1 MIGISVFHSQLDTD
15 AVGAIEIQLLEP
27 GLPTALID
35 AMATGHSGSAIL
47 PLRVRFRL
55 VAVSNT
61 AFCFVLQYDGHA
73 LTRANL
79 NIMARATWYSTWLI
93 GRFSWHHRRV
103 LLRAARLGWLEV
115 RWGCGT
121 TSSTTAAG
129 PWWGCRRADRCNR
142 PPHPLHCSVCVV
154 IPAVAMEAVQGPLP
168 AFTSLWVRAASV
180 VLATHFSACFLPFV
194 PACPLPCLSA
204 LHPAG
209 CLPTDWS
216 SGRFADWK

>member
-1 MIGISVFHSQLDTD
+1 LFRPSIQWARAHTSKSQHHGTGNVVFHAAHRQVLLAPPASSSTRRSAWLAGGALGLWHHQFHHCAG
-15 AVGAIEIQLLEP
+15 AVAP
-27 GLPTALID
+27 PVT
-35 AMATGHSGSAIL
+35 
-47 PLRVRFRL
+47 PLRR
-55 VAVSNT
+55 
-61 AFCFVLQYDGHA
+61 
-73 LTRANL
+73 
-79 NIMARATWYSTWLI
+79 
-93 GRFSWHHRRV
+93 
-103 LLRAARLGWLEV
+103 
-115 RWGCGT
+115 GCGT
-121 TSSTTAAG
+121 TSYTTAAGLWHHQFHTTAPG
-129 PWWGCRRADRCNR
+129 PWWGCRCADRCNR

-209 CLPTDWS
+209 CLPTDWP

>member
-55 VAVSNT
+55 VAVRNT
-61 AFCFVLQYDGHA
+61 AFCFVLQYNGHA

-79 NIMARATWYSTWLI
+79 NIMARATWYSTRLI

-121 TSSTTAAG
+121 TSSTTVLGLWHHQLHHCAG
-129 PWWGCRRADRCNR
+129 
-142 PPHPLHCSVCVV
+142 
-154 IPAVAMEAVQGPLP
+154 AVAPPVTPLRRGCGTTSSTPLRRGRGGAV
-168 AFTSLWVRAASV
+168 V
-180 VLATHFSACFLPFV
+180 VLTDATAR
-194 PACPLPCLSA
+194 
-204 LHPAG
+204 
-209 CLPTDWS
+209 PTLYTAVSVW
-216 SGRFADWK
+216 